1 MISPDTAPPP
11 QIYDTEQAEVD
22 SLTQQIA
29 THNEQARRH
38 KQQADE
44 LANKLAALD
53 PSRRLQYQ
61 DPDLSSEQ
69 TCTFEIC
76 GGLANQ
82 RIALIQGIL
91 ACMILNLTVVLPEL
105 NLMGIQNAATG
116 YSEERVMV
124 PFDQFYDVPR
134 LQKWLPNARFAQL
147 SAAARKQMVPATT
160 VAQRWRF
167 IKAEGSPDIFFHTW
181 ATGRETKY
189 HVMDC
194 VICPLN
200 QADQPLSTYSGLQ
213 IDVCGKIEYVDSAIM
228 NMIANGKQNGIY
240 GIFSCSMLLLP
251 SDGSHAPIKEMT
263 LPQSMKDKNFKASYL
278 ARIGLELGL
287 EWNRKIRIE
296 AKAHKMG
303 WSHNSPKPKHIVFD
317 CAFFGLDLTPSGHHE
332 AKLFAPSRPSF
343 PETTLVNNFWFIHTQ
358 ALQFNAALVSKAQ
371 HIIKKLKSKGRY
383 VALHLRVEEDWVA
396 HCRMWPGDNCMTHT
410 DDLSE
415 VLKAKGIPFGTS
427 VYLATGLTHKEMLK
441 HVSVQRLA
449 ANYKIFTKDTL
460 LHFTSKELDFSKER
474 EILAAID
481 WIVCDE
487 SDTFVGNSVSTF
499 SALRLLGLQHQILP
513 SKLQP
518 LSPRQLEQA
527 ETSFHYNGGIIP
539 LAGILAIK

>member
-1 MISPDTAPPP
+1 MRGLLLATGTISVLLMLQTFPFDTAAPP
-11 QIYDTEQAEVD
+11 QDLDLKVGLRSRAF
-22 SLTQQIA
+22 
-29 THNEQARRH
+29 R
-38 KQQADE
+38 
-44 LANKLAALD
+44 AL
-53 PSRRLQYQ
+53 
-61 DPDLSSEQ
+61 DLSSEQ

-82 RIALIQGIL
+82 RIALIEGIL

-105 NLMGIQNAATG
+105 NLVGAQNAATG

-124 PFDQFYDVPR
+124 PFDEFYDVPQ

-147 SAAARKQMVPATT
+147 SAAARKQMVPARS

-167 IKAEGSPDIFFHTW
+167 VKAEGSPDIFFHTRVK
-181 ATGRETKY
+181 GRETKH

-194 VICPLN
+194 VICPLS
-200 QADQPLSTYSGLQ
+200 QADQWANLQ
-213 IDVCGKIEYVDSAIM
+213 IDVCDKIEAVDSTIM
-228 NMIANGKQNGIY
+228 NLIANGND
-240 GIFSCSMLLLP
+240 FSCSMLLLP
-251 SDGSHAPIKEMT
+251 SDEETPFEETPFGEIT
-263 LPQSMKDKNFKASYL
+263 LPQSLKDKNFKASYL

-287 EWNRKIRIE
+287 EWSHKMRIE
-296 AKAHKMG
+296 ANAHQMRGNHK
-303 WSHNSPKPKHIVFD
+303 SPTPKHIVFD
-317 CAFFGLDLTPSGHHE
+317 CAFFGLDLTPRGTSQDIQ
-332 AKLFAPSRPSF
+332 KFAPSRPSF

-383 VALHLRVEEDWVA
+383 VALHLRVEEDWVT
-396 HCRMWPGDNCMTHT
+396 HCRHWPGNNCMTHT

-415 VLKAKGIPFGTS
+415 VLKEKGIPFGTP

-474 EILAAID
+474 ETLAAID

-499 SALRLLGLQHQILP
+499 SALRLLGLQWQLHK
-513 SKLQP
+513 SHP
-518 LSPRQLEQA
+518 LMRMSMKTIQQA
-527 ETSFHYNGGIIP
+527 ETSFHYNGGNNP
-539 LAGILAIK
+539 LAEVIAIK